1 MRRRSAGAPVTPT
14 LDGAGDA
21 ELFGFIHREL
31 GGPDGN
37 LGGAL

>member
-1 MRRRSAGAPVTPT
+1 MTPT
-14 LDGAGDA
+14 LDGASDV
-21 ELFGFIHREL
+21 ELSGFIHREL